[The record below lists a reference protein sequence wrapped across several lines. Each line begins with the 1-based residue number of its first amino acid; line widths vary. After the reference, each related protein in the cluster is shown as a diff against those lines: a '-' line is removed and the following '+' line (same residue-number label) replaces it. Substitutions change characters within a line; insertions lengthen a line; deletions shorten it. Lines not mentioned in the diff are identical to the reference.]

1 MSDKKVIL
9 VVDDSASMRASA
21 KSALSPEFEVVTA
34 EDGVDAIGMLASV
47 KPDLLL
53 IDIVMP
59 NLDGYQ
65 TVSMI
70 RLNDSFKAVPIVM
83 MSSKGSVLDVARGKL
98 IGFDGSIQKPFQ
110 AEDLVQVVREYL
122 AGAGVVSGAEQ

>member
-21 KSALSPEFEVVTA
+21 MYALSPEFEVVTA
-34 EDGVDAIGMLASV
+34 EDGVDAIGMLASL
-47 KPDLLL
+47 KPHLLL

-70 RLNDSFKAVPIVM
+70 RLNDAFKDVPIVM

-110 AEDLVQVVREYL
+110 PEDLVQVVREHL
-122 AGAGVVSGAEQ
+122 AGTDVVAEAAQ